1 MLNLLSFDDSRRLRS
16 WFEETGYTETNL
28 RKHLGAAELPSRQLR
43 NHARLL
49 DRTSAPLPINILLR
63 WFWLAHGQSRSQA
76 ADLIPAD
83 ILSLLLESGL
93 LKAEGEELL
102 PRAMLLHFDGFLV
115 ASDHASAIDR
125 KQMEMVLWPNPTSK
139 FLARFAVRRPSR
151 ATLDL
156 GTGSGILS
164 LGASRFS
171 ESVVATDLNQRAV
184 DCARF
189 NARLN
194 GVEKIEALTGD
205 CFAPVAG
212 RRFDLILSNPP
223 FFITP
228 QGDYLFCE
236 NPMELDGLC
245 RRLVKEAHGYLNEGG
260 YMQMLCEWAQI
271 KGQPWEERVAEW
283 LQGTGCDAW
292 VMKGLTQDPE
302 EYAQQRIKETSED
315 PARDAATYDGYMNYY
330 RHRGVEAIHD
340 GLIVMRRRDGR
351 NWVRIEEV
359 PNTPK
364 GGELGDM
371 IMSTFEAHTLMQQID
386 SSEKLRALKPR
397 MAPNVRLEQV
407 CVQHEGEWKAESLT
421 LRLISGFPFHMN
433 VQPLV
438 AEFLVTCDGKRT
450 AGEAI
455 AAFAASANA
464 PVEAVETECLGI
476 IRKLLERGFMVAT

>member
-1 MLNLLSFDDSRRLRS
+1 MLNLLSIDDARRLRS
-16 WFEETGYTETNL
+16 WFEETGYTETTL
-28 RKHLGAAELPSRQLR
+28 RKHLGSAELPSRHLR

-49 DRTSAPLPINILLR
+49 DRTSAHVPLNALLR
-63 WFWLAHGQSRSQA
+63 WFWLGVPLKNSRIADVIPGDILALLLQSR
-76 ADLIPAD
+76 
-83 ILSLLLESGL
+83 L
-93 LKAEGEELL
+93 LKAEGDDLL

-125 KQMEMVLWPNPTSK
+125 KQVEMVLWPNPTSK
-139 FLARFAVRRPSR
+139 FLGRFAVRRHSR

-164 LGASRFS
+164 LGASRWS
-171 ESVVATDLNQRAV
+171 DGVVATDLNQRAV

-194 GVEKIEALTGD
+194 GVETIEAVTGD
-205 CFAPVAG
+205 CFAPVTG
-212 RRFDLILSNPP
+212 RQFDLILSNPP

-245 RRLVKEAHGYLNEGG
+245 RRLVKEAHEHLAEGG

-283 LQGTGCDAW
+283 LEGTGCDAW

-302 EYAQQRIKETSED
+302 EYAQQRIKETTED
-315 PARDAATYDGYMNYY
+315 TSGDAATYTGYMDYY

-340 GLIVMRRRDGR
+340 GLIVMRRREGT

-359 PNTPK
+359 PTTPK
-364 GGELGDM
+364 GELGEM
-371 IMSTFEAHTLMQQID
+371 IESTFGAHTLMQQID
-386 SSEKLRALKPR
+386 SDEKLLALQPR
-397 MAPNVRLEQV
+397 MAANVRLEQV
-407 CVQHEGEWKAESLT
+407 CAQHQGEWRAESLT
-421 LRLISGFPFHMN
+421 LRLVSGFPFHMN

-438 AEFLVTCDGKRT
+438 AEFLVTCDGSRT
-450 AGEAI
+450 AGDAI
-455 AAFAASANA
+455 QAFAAQAKA
-464 PVEAVETECLGI
+464 PVEAVQNECLGI
-476 IRKLLERGFMVAT
+476 IRKLLDRGFMVAG

>member
-1 MLNLLSFDDSRRLRS
+1 MLNLLSTDESRRLRAY
-16 WFEETGYTETNL
+16 FEESGYAEPTL
-28 RKHLGAAELPSRQLR
+28 KKHLGAAELPSRHLR
-43 NHARLL
+43 NQARLL
-49 DRTSAPLPINILLR
+49 DRTSAPTTLNVLLR
-63 WFWLAHGQSRSQA
+63 WFWLGLSQSRNLA
-76 ADLIPAD
+76 EDLVPGD
-83 ILSLLLESGL
+83 VLSLMLQAGL
-93 LKAEGEELL
+93 LKAEGDQLL
-102 PRAMLLHFDGFLV
+102 PRAMLLHFDGFLI

-125 KQMEMVLWPNPTSK
+125 KQVEMVLWPNPTSK
-139 FLARFAVRRPSR
+139 FLARFAVRRHSR

-164 LGASRFS
+164 LVASRWS
-171 ESVVATDLNQRAV
+171 DSIVATDLNQRAV

-194 GVEKIEALTGD
+194 GVENIEVSAGD
-205 CFAPVAG
+205 CFEPAKG
-212 RRFDLILSNPP
+212 RQFDLILSNPP

-245 RRLVKEAHGYLNEGG
+245 RRLVKEAHDYLNEGG

-283 LQGTGCDAW
+283 LENTGCDAW

-302 EYAQQRIKETSED
+302 EYAQQRIKETTED
-315 PARDAATYDGYMNYY
+315 ASGDAAVYSGYMNYY

-340 GLIVMRRRDGR
+340 GIIVMRRRAGN

-359 PNTPK
+359 PHTPK
-364 GGELGDM
+364 GGELGPM
-371 IMSTFEAHTLMQQID
+371 IEATFAAHTLMQQID
-386 SSEKLRALKPR
+386 SDVKLRALKPR

-407 CVQHEGEWKAESLT
+407 CVQHQGEWRAESLT
-421 LRLISGFPFHMN
+421 LQLVSGFPFHMN

-438 AEFLVTCDGKRT
+438 AEFLVTCDGERT

-455 AAFAASANA
+455 EAFAGKANA
-464 PVEAVETECLGI
+464 PVDAVQTECLAI
-476 IRKLLERGFMVAT
+476 IRKLLERGFMVPA

>member
-1 MLNLLSFDDSRRLRS
+1 MLNLLSVDDSRRLRS